1 MIIVCYLSIINFTKA
16 KGGKLMKIAL
26 GIHVGHD
33 RGACII
39 IDGVVQACLANERI
53 DRVKYSQSLQIPF
66 KTIDTLLS
74 YCNLTI
80 HDVNVIGLSGVA
92 FDGEKMR
99 SWYEAEFYNYYQCK
113 HIPLYLISHHE
124 AHAYSVYYSSLI
136 VHLRYTLICI
146 EIKN

>member
-1 MIIVCYLSIINFTKA
+1 
-16 KGGKLMKIAL
+16 MKIAL

-33 RGACII
+33 RWACII

-66 KTIDTLLS
+66 ETIDTLLS

-113 HIPLYLISHHE
+113 HIPLYIISHHE

-136 VHLRYTLICI
+136 AHPRYTLICL
-146 EIKN
+146 EIKTDKTMTI